1 MYVNVKFDIFYVI
14 LAPKEIIMDWKPYA
28 VENAIGI
35 TEMFSFFTYNYKSS
49 YKYAGETH
57 NFWECV
63 YVLKGSICVSADE
76 RIYNLSQGEMIFHKP
91 YEFHKFHITDKSGAT
106 LLIFSFSAT
115 GSLCSFFE
123 NKVFSLNGQQREMLE
138 ELIAFAKKTA
148 PRNDDSYK
156 MYLHEFKK
164 SKTYSQNVT
173 ISICR
178 LFLSLFENGNTL
190 SSYKSDDA
198 QVFEKTIKYMR
209 SKIYEN
215 PAVDE
220 FAQNAN
226 ISVSGL
232 KRIFQRYTGIGIH
245 KYFLKIKLQEAA
257 FLIGA
262 GFSVTETAEKLSFSS
277 QGYFTKSFKREL
289 GYLPSEIK
297 NNS

>member
-1 MYVNVKFDIFYVI
+1 
-14 LAPKEIIMDWKPYA
+14 MDWKPYA
-28 VENAIGI
+28 VENVISI
-35 TEMFSFFTYNYKSS
+35 TEMFSFFTYNYKSN

-63 YVLKGSICVSADE
+63 YVIKGSICVSADE
-76 RIYNLSQGEMIFHKP
+76 RIYNLSQGEMVFHKP
-91 YEFHKFHITDKSGAT
+91 YEFHKFHITDKNGAT

-138 ELIAFAKKTA
+138 ELIMFAKKTA
-148 PRNDDSYK
+148 PPGDNSYK
-156 MYLHEFKK
+156 MYLYEFQK
-164 SKTYSQNVT
+164 SKIYSQNVT
-173 ISICR
+173 LAICR
-178 LFLSLFENGNTL
+178 LFLDLSENGNTL

-215 PAVDE
+215 PSIEE

-245 KYFLKIKLQEAA
+245 KYFLKIKLQEAT
-257 FLIGA
+257 FLIKS
-262 GFSVTETAEKLSFSS
+262 GFSVTETSEKFGFSS
-277 QGYFTKSFKREL
+277 QGYFTKTFKREMEF
-289 GYLPSEIK
+289 LPSEIK
-297 NNS
+297 KQ